1 MDSFSRVMEGR
12 LLELGELISTEEN
25 TPALSLETL
34 LDTFLAVYND
44 CKAATNQNDE
54 IAGFLKRCKLFR

>member
-1 MDSFSRVMEGR
+1 MSNFTEVLQNR
-12 LLELGELISTEEN
+12 LLGLAEYVSTEEN

-44 CKAATNQNDE
+44 CKATTNQTDE
-54 IAGFLKRCKLFR
+54 ISNFLKKCTQNL